1 LKAPVIHAGDGKRS
15 FVWSLGMEETF
26 DMVLRLYYNGTVQQ
40 EQPPIK
46 MNTRYPQDVYEAIKR
61 FAQEDGRSFHNMV
74 IWILRDYIRR
84 RQGKERAC

>member
-1 LKAPVIHAGDGKRS
+1 
-15 FVWSLGMEETF
+15 
-26 DMVLRLYYNGTVQQ
+26 
-40 EQPPIK
+40 

-84 RQGKERAC
+84 RQGKEHAC